1 MTHRPRRFP
10 SPKVRVFLL
19 VYRVLWFVMMPAVLV
34 YLWRRGRADALYF
47 QNLPERYGM
56 HRPRSDRPVWVHAV
70 SLGEMRSAVPLVRG
84 LLEDGVPVVT
94 THFTPAGR
102 REAQRAFGPEI
113 AAGQMRAVW
122 VPFDYPLAFR
132 RFFAALRP
140 RYGLVMEVEFWP
152 GMIAAAHKAGVPLM
166 LCNGQYPQRSYDRDR
181 GKRLS
186 RMDLVTGFAGVMV
199 KNAHQEALFH
209 SLGQT
214 HTAVTGELRF
224 EQPIPPALTDAAQRL
239 RPDLAGARPV
249 IALASVVV
257 GEDALMIDMIR
268 SVQDHARAQ
277 GQPVPLF
284 VYVPRA
290 PERFDTVAAML
301 VDAGLTT
308 LRRSE
313 ILDAELAALGAVAQ
327 DADVLLGDSL
337 GEMYFYLGL
346 CDRAVV
352 GGGFTPKG
360 SHNIIEPL
368 ALHKPVVVGP
378 VIWPIAY
385 PAEDAIAA
393 GVCTQVTKTTL
404 TQTLIAP
411 TAVDPAAID
420 AFLHAH
426 GTALARTRAAIPRL
440 IAAAGYT
447 ES

>member
-1 MTHRPRRFP
+1 
-10 SPKVRVFLL
+10 
-19 VYRVLWFVMMPAVLV
+19 
-34 YLWRRGRADALYF
+34 
-47 QNLPERYGM
+47 
-56 HRPRSDRPVWVHAV
+56 
-70 SLGEMRSAVPLVRG
+70 
-84 LLEDGVPVVT
+84 
-94 THFTPAGR
+94 
-102 REAQRAFGPEI
+102 
-113 AAGQMRAVW
+113 
-122 VPFDYPLAFR
+122 
-132 RFFAALRP
+132 
-140 RYGLVMEVEFWP
+140 
-152 GMIAAAHKAGVPLM
+152 
-166 LCNGQYPQRSYDRDR
+166 
-181 GKRLS
+181 
-186 RMDLVTGFAGVMV
+186 
-199 KNAHQEALFH
+199 
-209 SLGQT
+209 
-214 HTAVTGELRF
+214 
-224 EQPIPPALTDAAQRL
+224 
-239 RPDLAGARPV
+239 ARPV

-385 PAEDAIAA
+385 PAQDAIAA
-393 GVCTQVTKTTL
+393 GVCTQVTKATL